1 LKPVFQTKF
10 NNEGNCFAACV
21 ASLLECDINNVP
33 FLYEQETWEKY
44 EFRLNEFLKLE
55 FKLFLITDEY
65 DMEKYQYFLEN
76 DLKDSYSIVSGDA
89 ERGFFHAVIY
99 KNGNLAHDP
108 HPQGKGLINTKYMY
122 LFFKFFY

>member
-1 LKPVFQTKF
+1 MNK
-10 NNEGNCFAACV
+10 
-21 ASLLECDINNVP
+21 
-33 FLYEQETWEKY
+33 EQEEHDT
-44 EFRLNEFLKLE
+44 
-55 FKLFLITDEY
+55 
-65 DMEKYQYFLEN
+65 EKYQHFFEN
-76 DLKDSYSIVSGDA
+76 DLKDSYYIVSGDA